1 LDLCDHIIGSHVNK
15 LEDLKEGNNKQT
27 KIALLERSF
36 HMAIASNVYLRTRQC
51 DLLLEPGMDDF
62 GLFDMKN
69 VDTIFEIGFKHAL
82 KQKNKIEELAG

>member
-15 LEDLKEGNNKQT
+15 LEDLKEGNNKLT
-27 KIALLERSF
+27 KIAILERSF
-36 HMAIASNVYLRTRQC
+36 HMAIAPNVYLRARQC

-69 VDTIFEIGFKHAL
+69 VDTIFESGIKMH
-82 KQKNKIEELAG
+82 